1 MLQQHCVLLL
11 IFNHSSSPQHGL
23 KVSAESFVKNPFRI
37 KLENAHHILL
47 NSQDT
52 FNYIGFILN
61 YPLVHVQHL
70 TTLLFVR
77 QFAYHAA
84 VIAATSSRP
93 SLDHS
98 LLP

>member
-1 MLQQHCVLLL
+1 MLQQHCALLL
-11 IFNHSSSPQHGL
+11 IFNHSSSPQHG
-23 KVSAESFVKNPFRI
+23 VNAESFVKNPFRI
-37 KLENAHHILL
+37 DLENAHHILL

-84 VIAATSSRP
+84 VIAATLSRP

>member
-23 KVSAESFVKNPFRI
+23 KVSAELFVKNPFN
-37 KLENAHHILL
+37 LENAHHILL
-47 NSQDT
+47 NIQDT
-52 FNYIGFILN
+52 FNYIDFILN